1 MLSLERLT
9 NTRCNQGP
17 KMDLSISGSSRSR
30 KDESLSDLMSNSRSA
45 RKALARNGGFATERA
60 WIDARLSYRRIVYR
74 MIRDIESHC
83 DDVICLTQN
92 FLQITP
98 EQFQNLC
105 NQEQVDM
112 IISQTDKEL

>member
-1 MLSLERLT
+1 
-9 NTRCNQGP
+9 
-17 KMDLSISGSSRSR
+17 MDLSISGSSRSR

-60 WIDARLSYRRIVYR
+60 WIDARLAYRRIVYR